1 MLCNIQ
7 RKPHIK
13 KNFGSLSRGQK
24 GQNPPH
30 SSDLEKNQNFQ
41 NFIFAFF
48 CELNHSEQENQKK
61 NFGKF
66 FSLLTLNIPDTQ
78 KKNQNF
84 QKKNFD
90 FNFDDFD
97 FDKFQCSLYTLL
109 FPSSSLVCLI
119 VMDLENVGT
128 KFIYF
133 WISILMILI
142 LTNFNFQK
150 CGGPL
155 MCACY

>member
-1 MLCNIQ
+1 MKTPYQ
-7 RKPHIK
+7 

-30 SSDLEKNQNFQ
+30 SLDLEKKIKF
-41 NFIFAFF
+41 
-48 CELNHSEQENQKK
+48 SK
-61 NFGKF
+61 NFFPFFLRIESFWTRKSNKNFWNIFLPSDLKHSWHLEKKSKF
-66 FSLLTLNIPDTQ
+66 S
-78 KKNQNF
+78 NF
-84 QKKNFD
+84 FFD

-128 KFIYF
+128 KIFDF
-133 WISILMILI
+133 FSISILMILI
-142 LTNFNFQK
+142 F
-150 CGGPL
+150 
-155 MCACY
+155 YYYY